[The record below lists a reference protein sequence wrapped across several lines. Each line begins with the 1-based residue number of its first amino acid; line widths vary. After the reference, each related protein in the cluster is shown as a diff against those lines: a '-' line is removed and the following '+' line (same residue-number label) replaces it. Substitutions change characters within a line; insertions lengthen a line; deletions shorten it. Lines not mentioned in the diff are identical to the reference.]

1 MVEESLCNVKGKMN
15 EIETNVS
22 EMYKRGRNLKPL
34 KIENTFH

>member
-1 MVEESLCNVKGKMN
+1 MVEESLYNVKGKMN

-22 EMYKRGRNLKPL
+22 EMYKRGRHLKSL